1 MKLIASPQINPKKKT
16 IQFFLQN
23 NCASHVSLSG
33 SFNHWAHDALV
44 MKPDRD
50 GIWKIEIPML
60 PKGKYKYKFFVDDRM
75 WTEDI
80 NNPLREPDGLTGFN
94 SILTI

>member
-1 MKLIASPQINPKKKT
+1 MKPVASPYINPRKRT

-33 SFNHWAHDALV
+33 SCNHWEHDSLL
-44 MKPDRD
+44 MKPENN
-50 GIWKIEIPML
+50 GVWKIEIPML
-60 PKGKYKYKFFVDDRM
+60 PKGVYHYKFFVDDKM

-80 NNPLREPDGLTGFN
+80 YNPNREPDGVTCFN

>member
-1 MKLIASPQINPKKKT
+1 MKPSASPYINPRKKT
-16 IQFFLQN
+16 IQFLLLN
-23 NCASHVSLSG
+23 NCASHVTLSG
-33 SFNHWAHDALV
+33 SFNHWAHDSLE

-50 GIWKIEIPML
+50 GLWKIEIPML
-60 PKGKYKYKFFVDDRM
+60 PKGTYQYKFFVDDKM

-80 NNPLREPDGLTGFN
+80 CNPNRQPDGVTGFN